1 MSGGKNFQFMLAG
14 ETTFLQL
21 ATSGGR
27 GGEGRGKFSASSIF
41 PSALIEPPVQP
52 PPRGKP
58 MNY

>member
-27 GGEGRGKFSASSIF
+27 GGEGRGGGSFLPAQF
-41 PSALIEPPVQP
+41 FHQH
-52 PPRGKP
+52 
-58 MNY
+58 